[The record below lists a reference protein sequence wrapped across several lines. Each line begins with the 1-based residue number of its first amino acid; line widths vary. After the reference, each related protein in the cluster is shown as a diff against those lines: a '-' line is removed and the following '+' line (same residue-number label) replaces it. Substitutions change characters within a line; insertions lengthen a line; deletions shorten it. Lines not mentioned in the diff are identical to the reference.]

1 MAAAIDLSSD
11 RDRATVLVV
20 DDERGPRESLRMI
33 LSPAHDVVVA
43 HSGAD
48 TLEVLRTGSIDLV
61 TLDLNMPGVKGDE
74 LMRTIREEFPYTA
87 LIVITGY
94 GSLETA
100 TEGIRAGIADYLLK
114 PFDVV
119 QVSAAVARALGR
131 QQSRRRLVGFL
142 EGLGH
147 VLGKDR
153 DVSDILGELDGDG
166 TLQAQLAAVLREEAL
181 EPGRELDAERR
192 RTLQLLEVLAETL
205 ESKDR
210 YMRGHARRVA
220 YYAGLV
226 GERICLSAEE
236 REHLRISSFLHDLG
250 KVGIPTDLLLRAG
263 SLSRDELAVVQEHP
277 AIGERLLRPLG
288 FASSIASAIRHH
300 HEWWNGRGY
309 PDRLRGEEI
318 PLVSRI
324 IAVVDAFDAMT
335 CDRPYRRAV
344 AHADAV
350 AELARFAGEQFD
362 PSLVKEFL
370 AIAEAGCWEPSADT
384 LAEAVAGGVR

>member
-1 MAAAIDLSSD
+1 MSAAFDTAHSD
-11 RDRATVLVV
+11 RACVLVV

-33 LSPAHDVVVA
+33 LSPAHDVVTA
-43 HSGAD
+43 ESGSEA
-48 TLEVLRTGSIDLV
+48 LELLRTSSVDLV

-74 LMRTIREEFPYTA
+74 LMRTIRDEFPQTA

-119 QVSAAVARALGR
+119 QVSASVMKALGR
-131 QQSRRRLVGFL
+131 QQSRRRLVAFL
-142 EGLGH
+142 EGLGS
-147 VLGKDR
+147 VLGRDR
-153 DVSDILGELDGDG
+153 DAGEVLADLDRDG
-166 TLQAQLAAVLREEAL
+166 SLQAQLASVLRDEAL
-181 EPGRELDAERR
+181 DNGRELDAERR
-192 RTLQLLEVLAETL
+192 RTLGLLEVLAETL

-220 YYAGLV
+220 YYSGLV
-226 GERICLSAEE
+226 AERMCLSAEE
-236 REHLRISSFLHDLG
+236 REHVRISSFLHDLG

-263 SLSRDELAVVQEHP
+263 SLTVDELAVVQQHP
-277 AIGERLLRPLG
+277 EIGERLLRPLG
-288 FASSIASAIRHH
+288 FASGIASAIRHH

-309 PDRLRGEEI
+309 PDGLRGEEI

-335 CDRPYRRAV
+335 CDRPYRQAV
-344 AHADAV
+344 AHADA
-350 AELARFAGEQFD
+350 AEELRRFAGEQFD
-362 PSLVKEFL
+362 PALVKEFL
-370 AIAEAGCWEPSADT
+370 AIVESGTWEPSAET
-384 LAEAVAGGVR
+384 LAQAVAGGAR